1 MAARARRSRQLEEE
15 ALQLEQVLEPYD
27 NQQVYE
33 PSFQYDENIA
43 YEEPADAQLFQ
54 QADYQPYPEVG
65 YADYLPQEEYTDDE
79 EPELRFGVAVHVFD
93 VISSLVGVFVILILV
108 AMLLTLVDWLRT
120 DILHSFVMLQSGI
133 S

>member
-1 MAARARRSRQLEEE
+1 MAQRTRRSRQREEE

-27 NQQVYE
+27 NQQPYDQ
-33 PSFQYDENIA
+33 SFQHDENVA
-43 YEEPADAQLFQ
+43 YDDPANGQLYQ
-54 QADYQPYPEVG
+54 QVEYQPYPEAG
-65 YADYLPQEEYTDDE
+65 YADYLSQEDYLDEE